1 MKQKTWDETRA
12 RALLAEGKTD
22 LEVAEMV
29 GVTLG
34 ALRAWKGRN
43 GLTQKRTAPAKDKT
57 VKPAAVAPPKTPAL
71 LGLPV
76 EVSFSYDGCTVSL
89 TAPDM
94 SRAVWGS
101 QYLRQI
107 LADIEAVGE
116 RERERKTGP
125 EADSLCGVN

>member
-1 MKQKTWDETRA
+1 MKQRTWDETRA

-29 GVTLG
+29 GTTLST
-34 ALRAWKGRN
+34 LRAWKSRN
-43 GLTQKRTAPAKDKT
+43 GLTQKRGAKPKDETA
-57 VKPAAVAPPKTPAL
+57 KPTAATRPVSSNLPE
-71 LGLPV
+71 LPV

-94 SRAVWGS
+94 PRAIWGS

-107 LADIEAVGE
+107 LANIEAVGE
-116 RERERKTGP
+116 IESPEP
-125 EADSLCGVN
+125 EADNLGGIS

>member
-1 MKQKTWDETRA
+1 MKQRTWDVTRA
-12 RALLAEGKTD
+12 QALLAEGKTD

-29 GVTLG
+29 GIAPST
-34 ALRAWKGRN
+34 LRAWKSRN
-43 GLTQKRTAPAKDKT
+43 GLTQKRGAKTTGEVVQPTTETKL
-57 VKPAAVAPPKTPAL
+57 VSPNL

-94 SRAVWGS
+94 PRAIWGS
-101 QYLRQI
+101 QYLHQI

-116 RERERKTGP
+116 RERERERARAG
-125 EADSLCGVN
+125 G

>member
-29 GVTLG
+29 GATLG

-43 GLTQKRTAPAKDKT
+43 GLTQKRTAPAKDKPA
-57 VKPAAVAPPKTPAL
+57 KPAAVTPPKAPTL

-94 SRAVWGS
+94 PRAVWGS
-101 QYLRQI
+101 QYLHQI

-116 RERERKTGP
+116 RAGARG
-125 EADSLCGVN
+125 

>member
-1 MKQKTWDETRA
+1 MKQKTWDEARA

-29 GVTLG
+29 GATLG

-43 GLTQKRTAPAKDKT
+43 GLTQKRSPKAKGEAA
-57 VKPAAVAPPKTPAL
+57 KPAAATSSPPPAL

-94 SRAVWGS
+94 PRAVWGC
-101 QYLRQI
+101 QYLRRI
-107 LADIEAVGE
+107 LDDVVAVGE
-116 RERERKTGP
+116 RERESRGQGRGLTVL
-125 EADSLCGVN
+125 AA